1 MDRYMRYMIRQHF
14 LNRLIP
20 PLESRTIMGSH
31 FLYDLVNCWIFYKI
45 KDYATMQKQKQI
57 ITKDE
62 PAFADYYRSQHAK
75 KHKRKKAL

>member
-1 MDRYMRYMIRQHF
+1 
-14 LNRLIP
+14 
-20 PLESRTIMGSH
+20 MGSH